1 MLCEISLKY
10 LYIPRKISLA
20 SKKIY
25 SFKTAP
31 HLTANKFLM
40 DFAVT
45 SRSKVRLY
53 KAWRDEKH

>member
-1 MLCEISLKY
+1 MLREIPLKY
-10 LYIPRKISLA
+10 LYISRKISLA

-25 SFKTAP
+25 SFKTAL

-45 SRSKVRLY
+45 SHSKVRLY
-53 KAWRDEKH
+53 KAWRDERH